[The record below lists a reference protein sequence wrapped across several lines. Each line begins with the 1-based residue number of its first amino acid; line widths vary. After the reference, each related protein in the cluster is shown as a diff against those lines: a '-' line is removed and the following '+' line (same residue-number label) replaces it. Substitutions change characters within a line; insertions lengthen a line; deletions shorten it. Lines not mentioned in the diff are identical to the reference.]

1 MATIRQRKTL
11 LFSTDPQASR
21 SDILER
27 DIYGK
32 GLVEVLPNLTVVEI
46 DADERV
52 TDYQNEIKQKIK
64 DMYGMDEIPAEIEE
78 YIDSTSAEPAMYE
91 SATYDA
97 MPELVASLNPVH
109 SLTSVF
115 GQDLPGGVVKP
126 VQDASG
132 LYAVEVDTRD
142 AVERYRDNIGKRV
155 REFLKWSDVPV
166 DPKPFI
172 NIAATNPAFEES
184 AMFDKMVDFM
194 LREGQEYD
202 MVVFDTAAVANAV
215 RLIGLSKIYGP
226 WLARMTQ
233 SRREALQMRI
243 QFAFRKEKVME
254 EVKKDP
260 LMADL
265 ISMHERFTQVKTVLV
280 DPETTAFF
288 FVTLPLALP
297 IAVVKR
303 FITMVRSYDI
313 AIGGVIVNEVLRR
326 EAVEATQG
334 EEYLTNKY
342 HARAAELPAHHQAR
356 PGRAGA
362 RLRAPLPAGGGGDG
376 VAGPRGGGPVSIRPE
391 YVAGPVG
398 GFGGADA
405 PSPGSP

>member
-1 MATIRQRKTL
+1 MDSIRQLLIQKPRLKYLFTGGKGGVGKTIAAASIAYYFGEQGKKTL
-11 LFSTDPQASR
+11 L
-21 SDILER
+21 
-27 DIYGK
+27 
-32 GLVEVLPNLTVVEI
+32 
-46 DADERV
+46 
-52 TDYQNEIKQKIK
+52 
-64 DMYGMDEIPAEIEE
+64 
-78 YIDSTSAEPAMYE
+78 
-91 SATYDA
+91 
-97 MPELVASLNPVH
+97 ASLNPVH
-109 SLTSVF
+109 SLSSVF
-115 GQDLPGGVVKP
+115 GQDLSGGRVKP
-126 VQDASG
+126 VEGVNG
-132 LYAVEVDTRD
+132 LYAVEVDARD
-142 AVERYRDNIGKRV
+142 AVERYRENIGGRV

-194 LREGQEYD
+194 LQEGQQYD
-202 MVVFDTAAVANAV
+202 VVVFDTAAVANAV
-215 RLIGLSKIYGP
+215 RLIGLSKIYGL
-226 WLARMTQ
+226 WLARMIQ

-303 FITMVRSYDI
+303 FIAMVRSYDI

-342 HARAAELPAHHQAR
+342 LEQLNYMRTIKQELGDLVRAFIPLYPQEVVGIQSLAQVADDMFQFVPEAWREL
-356 PGRAGA
+356 
-362 RLRAPLPAGGGGDG
+362 
-376 VAGPRGGGPVSIRPE
+376 
-391 YVAGPVG
+391 
-398 GFGGADA
+398 
-405 PSPGSP
+405 

>member
-1 MATIRQRKTL
+1 MQGLTEFFQRHPEVEIAIFAGKGGLGKTTCSASLAYHMATIGQRKTL
-11 LFSTDPQASR
+11 LFSTDPQASL

-46 DADERV
+46 DADKRV
-52 TDYQNEIKQKIK
+52 TDYQNEIKQEIK

-215 RLIGLSKIYGP
+215 RLIGLSKIYGL
-226 WLARMTQ
+226 WLAR
-233 SRREALQMRI
+233 SDLVARRCMPPRCL
-243 QFAFRKEKVME
+243 
-254 EVKKDP
+254 
-260 LMADL
+260 L
-265 ISMHERFTQVKTVLV
+265 
-280 DPETTAFF
+280 
-288 FVTLPLALP
+288 
-297 IAVVKR
+297 
-303 FITMVRSYDI
+303 
-313 AIGGVIVNEVLRR
+313 
-326 EAVEATQG
+326 
-334 EEYLTNKY
+334 
-342 HARAAELPAHHQAR
+342 AR
-356 PGRAGA
+356 PGAI
-362 RLRAPLPAGGGGDG
+362 LSWGGIQRRIIWG
-376 VAGPRGGGPVSIRPE
+376 S
-391 YVAGPVG
+391 
-398 GFGGADA
+398 
-405 PSPGSP
+405 SPGEGGHTSGSASWRPYSTAISWGVRSASNSSRKRGRRPI